1 MRGCSYFRGIPI
13 VLKICINKKHTMSQI
28 LKSSVAKKKKKSVLY
43 IPKGTALG
51 VIQVHSSS
59 LNLEG
64 TLRNSF

>member
-1 MRGCSYFRGIPI
+1 
-13 VLKICINKKHTMSQI
+13 MSQI
-28 LKSSVAKKKKKSVLY
+28 LKSSVVKKKKSVLY